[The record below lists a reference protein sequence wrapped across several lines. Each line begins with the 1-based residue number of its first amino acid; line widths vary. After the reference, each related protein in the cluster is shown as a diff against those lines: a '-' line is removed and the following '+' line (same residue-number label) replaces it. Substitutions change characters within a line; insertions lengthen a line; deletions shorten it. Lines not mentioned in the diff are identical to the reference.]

1 MAHESDEVGIM
12 HERSDGTKRFLM
24 LILVVAVIAGVW
36 YFMRQS
42 GVTEAIDRTVDV
54 FVPDVD
60 EFNRRMDSIDQAQQ
74 VTDLINSRQTFVNEQ
89 PD

>member
-1 MAHESDEVGIM
+1 MDE
-12 HERSDGTKRFLM
+12 HSDGTKRFLL

-42 GVTEAIDRTVDV
+42 GAIEAIDKTVDV
-54 FVPDVD
+54 FVPDAE

-89 PD
+89 TD

>member
-12 HERSDGTKRFLM
+12 HEHSDGTKRFLM

-42 GVTEAIDRTVDV
+42 GATEAIDKTVDV
-54 FVPDVD
+54 IVPDAE

-89 PD
+89 TD

>member
-1 MAHESDEVGIM
+1 M

-54 FVPDVD
+54 FVPDVE

-89 PD
+89 AD

>member
-1 MAHESDEVGIM
+1 M
-12 HERSDGTKRFLM
+12 HEHSEGTKRFLM

-54 FVPDVD
+54 FVPDVE

-89 PD
+89 AD

>member
-12 HERSDGTKRFLM
+12 HDRSDGTKRFLM

-54 FVPDVD
+54 FVPDVE

-89 PD
+89 AD

>member
-12 HERSDGTKRFLM
+12 HERSDGSKRFLL
-24 LILVVAVIAGVW
+24 LILVVAVSAGVW

-54 FVPDVD
+54 FVPDVE

-89 PD
+89 AD

>member
-1 MAHESDEVGIM
+1 M

-89 PD
+89 AD

>member
-1 MAHESDEVGIM
+1 MAHESDEVRIM
-12 HERSDGTKRFLM
+12 HEHSGGTKRFLM

-54 FVPDVD
+54 FVPDVE

-89 PD
+89 AD

>member
-54 FVPDVD
+54 FVPDVE

-89 PD
+89 TD

>member
-54 FVPDVD
+54 FVPDVE

-89 PD
+89 AD